1 MLPSAIIFVNSDSS
15 EAVRQY
21 MFNQLHISEMMDGYE
36 FDQRISI
43 DPNYV
48 NDIHLS
54 NKRIIVVRPFY
65 DYTNRNLCDVAI
77 FINRGLAVIEYTKF
91 GPPNQTYRI
100 DTLSI
105 YNILK

>member
-54 NKRIIVVRPFY
+54 NKRITISTQRKLLP
-65 DYTNRNLCDVAI
+65 NPIREHKI
-77 FINRGLAVIEYTKF
+77 GHIN
-91 GPPNQTYRI
+91 
-100 DTLSI
+100 
-105 YNILK
+105 NINNNETI